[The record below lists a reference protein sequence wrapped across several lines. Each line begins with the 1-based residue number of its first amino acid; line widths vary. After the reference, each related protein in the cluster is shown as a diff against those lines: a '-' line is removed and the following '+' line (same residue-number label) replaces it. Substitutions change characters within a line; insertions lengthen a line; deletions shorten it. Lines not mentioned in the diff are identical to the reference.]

1 MITQFI
7 DLCQDKASDLPSTRE
22 DETVA
27 VSHHLIMEMV
37 TEKKPQCQQHT
48 GRVRLKVEIPAWLL
62 SLRDIEG
69 AERALPHRTAMAVVA
84 VEVVKVA
91 GGK

>member
-37 TEKKPQCQQHT
+37 TEKKPPMPTAHGT
-48 GRVRLKVEIPAWLL
+48 GSSESRNT
-62 SLRDIEG
+62 S
-69 AERALPHRTAMAVVA
+69 VA
-84 VEVVKVA
+84 SVA
-91 GGK
+91 QGH